1 MDPAAVDDHAL
12 VVRQVPVVG
21 VLKLNGVKHGLS
33 DTEAFSL
40 NFPRSFKLNP

>member
-21 VLKLNGVKHGLS
+21 VLKLDGVKYRLS
-33 DTEAFSL
+33 DTEALSL
-40 NFPRSFKLNP
+40 NSRDHLN